1 MAMNKEELL
10 AAIRDNFSTLD
21 YIRPSEI
28 PNIDLYMDQVTTFMD
43 KRLAKSRR
51 YDNDK
56 ILTKTMIN
64 NYAKNDLLPPPEE
77 EVFQRAYAPS
87 DFYLLF

>member
-43 KRLAKSRR
+43 NRLAKKMCIRDRHCPNR
-51 YDNDK
+51 YA
-56 ILTKTMIN
+56 TKLCN
-64 NYAKNDLLPPPEE
+64 FSCC
-77 EVFQRAYAPS
+77 VF
-87 DFYLLF
+87 

>member
-28 PNIDLYMDQVTTFMD
+28 P
-43 KRLAKSRR
+43 
-51 YDNDK
+51 
-56 ILTKTMIN
+56 
-64 NYAKNDLLPPPEE
+64 EH
-77 EVFQRAYAPS
+77 
-87 DFYLLF
+87 